1 MADDAIVNPD
11 DVQVVDMET
20 GKAPADTQVADTQDT
35 SGDLLAGKYK
45 TPEELVDA
53 YKNLEAK
60 LGAQQTKPVEGDDT
74 TVTPTDNPLTLNPTD
89 KQVDDK
95 VTAGDKK
102 KTASE
107 LLDTFED
114 SFATSGELTADQ
126 LKLLEK
132 KGMSE
137 ADALLLLNTR
147 KQEADK
153 QITDLLEPVG
163 GLEEWGKVTEFL
175 VERMEP
181 ETQQEFNDAMSGDN
195 ILVKQ
200 LLIQHAKDT
209 VDQEQGVAPTAQIKG
224 DNNKVIGKTD
234 TFTTQK
240 EMAQAVGDIKYRTDA
255 SHRKEVDAKILR
267 SNQETMN
274 GF

>member
-1 MADDAIVNPD
+1 MADDVVVDPD
-11 DVQVVDMET
+11 NVQVVDMTT
-20 GKAPADTQVADTQDT
+20 GKAPTDTQVADTQDT
-35 SGDLLAGKYK
+35 GDLLAGKYK

-53 YKNLEAK
+53 YKSLEAK
-60 LGAQQTKPVEGDDT
+60 LGAQPPTVDSDDV
-74 TVTPTDNPLTLNPTD
+74 TVTPTDNPLTLQPTD

-175 VERMEP
+175 VERMQP

-209 VDQEQGVAPTAQIKG
+209 FDQEQGVAPSAQIKG
-224 DNNKVIGKTD
+224 DNNKVVGKTD
-234 TFTTQK
+234 TFATQK
-240 EMAQAVGDIKYRTDA
+240 EMAQAVGDIKYRTDVN
-255 SHRKEVDAKILR
+255 HRKEVDAKILR
-267 SNQETMN
+267 SNQDTMN